1 MFTFIKFFIK
11 FLKTLLDFSYNS
23 FMMTEILTTTVVL
36 TVVVLATFPRRAEI
50 IFTGLVFVD
59 SFLDPGKHFLD
70 VCVNTC

>member
-1 MFTFIKFFIK
+1 
-11 FLKTLLDFSYNS
+11 
-23 FMMTEILTTTVVL
+23 MMTEILTTTVVL

-59 SFLDPGKHFLD
+59 SFLDPGKQFVD

>member
-1 MFTFIKFFIK
+1 
-11 FLKTLLDFSYNS
+11 
-23 FMMTEILTTTVVL
+23 MMTEILTTPVVLTVVVLTVVVL